1 MDSMHATAGGRRE
14 TDEEPGVGVVP
25 SNVFETVALLG
36 RRFGHEPRER
46 LVRELGRP
54 SDACKH

>member
-36 RRFGHEPRER
+36 RAKRGGKFSASTPPPRC
-46 LVRELGRP
+46 
-54 SDACKH
+54 S

>member
-1 MDSMHATAGGRRE
+1 MDSMHATAGGRRRE

-36 RRFGHEPRER
+36 RAKRG
-46 LVRELGRP
+46 
-54 SDACKH
+54 